1 MSTDRETLEAVNI
14 QIGNAETRGD
24 KAYFEDLLAPAF
36 AFRRVTG
43 AVVDRKQYI
52 DAVAASAAR
61 TARVRSITFVGSARA
76 IVDCVVTMETPDGKK
91 DFDNLRVFI
100 RTADGAW
107 KLMAWAN
114 EAL

>member
-14 QIGNAETRGD
+14 EIGNAEARGD

-36 AFRRVTG
+36 AFRRVSG
-43 AVVDRKQYI
+43 VVVDRKQYI
-52 DAVAASAAR
+52 EAVASSAAR
-61 TARVRSITFVGSARA
+61 PTTVRSITFAGSARA
-76 IVDCVVTMETPDGKK
+76 IVSCVVTMETPDGKK

-100 RTADGAW
+100 RTDSGW

-114 EAL
+114 EAA

>member
-14 QIGNAETRGD
+14 EIGMAESRGD

-43 AVVDRKQYI
+43 VVVDRKQYI
-52 DAVAASAAR
+52 DAVGASAVR
-61 TARVRSITFVGSARA
+61 MTSVRSITFAGSSRA
-76 IVDCVVTMETPDGKK
+76 IVSCVVTMDTAEGRK

-100 RTADGAW
+100 RADAGW

-114 EAL
+114 EAV